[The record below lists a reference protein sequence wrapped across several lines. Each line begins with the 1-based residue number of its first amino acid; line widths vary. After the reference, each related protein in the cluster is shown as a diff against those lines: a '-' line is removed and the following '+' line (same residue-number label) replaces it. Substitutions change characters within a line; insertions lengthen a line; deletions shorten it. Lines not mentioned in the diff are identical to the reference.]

1 MEEENK
7 EITQPIETD
16 PKTQSELYS
25 IQQNVIDVIK
35 DNIVEKLKSEGAKIE
50 DFQDIKEVVGEE
62 QSQEAEEE
70 LEEILPTL
78 TSDILNPEEV
88 SDEDVMELEEPEQN
102 EDKLD
107 ESELWNLDDY
117 INSFT
122 IVKESREFVNNEL
135 KCKNKFNFN
144 ETKGG
149 NEMPDKKIT
158 NQKENNMKQIKDIIK
173 EQAVLFYKEKSKS
186 AIKES
191 KVQTKDQKPKQKSQK
206 KILKEAEDLD
216 KPKVTDT
223 DVTSSQNEIPE
234 VEPETP
240 KEDIFSGIKEEL
252 SSKLEDALEG
262 IISKQADSL
271 ADKIKQAIGEDLGIE
286 SNNGDIQGEV
296 EPEPEQP
303 ETPEVP
309 QQGAETQPQDQGQSA
324 QELPDEPPQDLTPPE
339 EPQGQ
344 GTEEEPFTLPEEPE
358 EPVKTEA
365 EDFFDDNDD
374 QMFEADPFDESEG
387 DPFFESGKIDE
398 SVLEESIFVKLFG
411 FADGKVNKIQD
422 KKDPEKDFLSKPKQ
436 SQVKKQIPTDE
447 QIAQD
452 VLAKFGIK

>member
-7 EITQPIETD
+7 ETKQSIETD

-35 DNIVEKLKSEGAKIE
+35 DNIVEKLKAEGANIE

-62 QSQEAEEE
+62 QSQEAEKE

-88 SDEDVMELEEPEQN
+88 SDEDILELEEPEQN

-122 IVKESREFVNNEL
+122 IVKESREFVNNKL
-135 KCKNKFNFN
+135 KRKNNFNFN

-173 EQAVLFYKEKSKS
+173 EQAILFYKEKSKGT
-186 AIKES
+186 IKES
-191 KVQTKDQKPKQKSQK
+191 KVQAKDQKPKQKSQK

-216 KPKVTDT
+216 KPKVTNT

-271 ADKIKQAIGEDLGIE
+271 ANKIKQAIGEDLGIE

-324 QELPDEPPQDLTPPE
+324 QELPDEAPQDLTPPE

>member
-7 EITQPIETD
+7 KINQSIETD

-35 DNIVEKLKSEGAKIE
+35 DNIVEKLKAEGANIE

-102 EDKLD
+102 DDKLD

-296 EPEPEQP
+296 EPEPEEP